1 MSFDRQAFE
10 ASVSQ
15 HSPLTPEQFDK
26 MFGGKVTEE
35 TKAEAWKL
43 MNLSAKSQ
51 FLVWQ
56 VIKAFPEATVEKIR

>member
-1 MSFDRQAFE
+1 MFDRSAFE
-10 ASVSQ
+10 SAVRSK
-15 HSPLTPEQFDK
+15 SPLTPDQFDQ
-26 MFGGKVTEE
+26 MFGPHGVTEE
-35 TKAEAWKL
+35 AKAEAWKL